1 MTERSWGSP
10 RESREQGAGTVKTL
24 MPVPPYRG
32 LFLVVP
38 A

>member
-10 RESREQGAGTVKTL
+10 REVCEQGAGAVKAL
-24 MPVPPYRG
+24 MPVPPYRW